1 MPKKKK
7 NLKHTES
14 VRRKKL
20 AEIEMSKL
28 GLTLADDLAA
38 IGFIFNHLS
47 VSHLVYFGL
56 NSINNLCK
64 NYAGIDVCIFTQHMI
79 TPCLTTLC
87 PVVGISDL
95 IRWKSD
101 PLISTSIRTTI
112 DALAT
117 NVPRIYHYAFDPEFI
132 GNDNC
137 NSEYLSKAFCDPR
150 VGVIVRHESHAKLIE
165 AEFGISVC
173 DIIVPDCDA
182 VMLTKFVLTEMKK
195 KEMKN
200 ERKNNAP
207 DKNEKT
213 RTRTR
218 TVPTRV

>member
-28 GLTLADDLAA
+28 GLTLSDDLAS
-38 IGFIFNHLS
+38 IGFIFSHLS
-47 VSHLVYFGL
+47 ISHLVYCGL

-64 NYAGIDVCIFTQHMI
+64 NYVGIDVCIFTQHTI

-95 IRWKSD
+95 TRWKSD
-101 PLISTSIRTTI
+101 PLIATNIRTTI

-132 GNDNC
+132 GIDNC
-137 NSEYLSKAFCDPR
+137 DSENLHKAFCDPR

-182 VMLTKFVLTEMKK
+182 VMLAKFVLTEI
-195 KEMKN
+195 KN
-200 ERKNNAP
+200 ERKSNATYK
-207 DKNEKT
+207 DEETRIGT
-213 RTRTR
+213 RTG
-218 TVPTRV
+218 